1 MELAHFNGMFLRTLT
16 SATLGACIAA
26 FPVLAGDP
34 YSDVIRLEVRPGWT
48 QPGGTHIAAL
58 HLTLAPGWKTYWR
71 APGDAGIAPR
81 FGWKG
86 SRNIGEISLVWPAPH
101 VFEQNG
107 LRSIGYKNQLVIPLK
122 ISPDAASKQ
131 IRIKGEIELGVCKYI
146 CIPRTLKFD
155 QEVDAD
161 LSQPDPVIAAALA
174 SSPFSASEA
183 GVTSAT
189 CALSAIEGGLRIS
202 ATIMMPYAGGT
213 EFAVI
218 EAGNPQIWASETQT
232 HRDGGQL
239 TASSDL
245 IHVSQDAFALDRS
258 AVRIT
263 VLGAKHAVDI
273 RGCAPG

>member
-1 MELAHFNGMFLRTLT
+1 MILRTLT

-26 FPVLAGDP
+26 HPVLAGNP
-34 YSDVIRLEVRPGWT
+34 YSDVVRLEVRPGWT
-48 QPGGTHIAAL
+48 QPDGTHIAAL
-58 HLTLAPGWKTYWR
+58 HLTLAQGWKTYWR
-71 APGDAGIAPR
+71 SPGDAGIAPR

-86 SRNIGEISLVWPAPH
+86 SRNISEMSLVWPAPH
-101 VFEQNG
+101 VFEQSG
-107 LRSIGYKNQLVIPLK
+107 LRSIGYKNQLVVPLK
-122 ISPDAASKQ
+122 IARDAADRK
-131 IRIKGEIELGVCKYI
+131 IRIKGKIELGVCNDI

-161 LSQPDPVIAAALA
+161 ISLPDPVIAAALA
-174 SSPFSASEA
+174 SAPFSANEA

-189 CALSAIEGGLRIS
+189 CALSPIEGGLRIS
-202 ATIMMPYAGGT
+202 ATIIMPHAGGT

-218 EAGNPQIWASETQT
+218 EAGDPQIWASETQT

-239 TASSDL
+239 TANSDL

-263 VLGAKHAVDI
+263 VLGGKHSVDI
-273 RGCAPG
+273 QGCAPG